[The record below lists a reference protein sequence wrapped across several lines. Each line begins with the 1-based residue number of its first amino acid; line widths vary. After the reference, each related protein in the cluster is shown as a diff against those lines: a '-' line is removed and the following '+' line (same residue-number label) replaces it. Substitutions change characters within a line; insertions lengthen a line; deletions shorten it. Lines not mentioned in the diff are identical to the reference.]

1 MKNLWR
7 LCAVV
12 LTVKLLLWAT
22 ASNSELYEEDP
33 DLYCLAQNVYH
44 EARGD
49 NLAGKIAVSLV
60 VLNRVES
67 EKFPDTICDVIYQGP
82 TDNRGFPIRDKCQFS
97 WYCDGKS
104 DNPQDE
110 DLWFEAQ
117 MITWSMMEYEK
128 YRGITEGA
136 THYHATYVEPQWAS
150 ELQLVGRIGAHIF
163 YRWE

>member
-22 ASNSELYEEDP
+22 ASNSGIYEEDP

-67 EKFPDTICDVIYQGP
+67 AKFPDTICEVIYQGP
-82 TDNRGFPIRDKCQFS
+82 TDNRGVPLRDKCQFS
-97 WYCDGKS
+97 WWCDGRS
-104 DNPQDE
+104 DEPTN
-110 DLWFEAQ
+110 ARA
-117 MITWSMMEYEK
+117 WSDALDVAMYVLE
-128 YRGITEGA
+128 GADDFTEGA
-136 THYHATYVEPQWAS
+136 THYHAFYVKPYWS
-150 ELQLVGRIGAHIF
+150 DSLHFIGPIGQHIF
-163 YRWE
+163 YRWD